1 MLVGGYDTLPPE
13 QGLHA
18 QGSIKIDPVL
28 RPEVVRVLTGQE
40 GRAGRPARAPDGVAR
55 VRPNVRRRPEALALR
70 TVVTAFACEG

>member
-28 RPEVVRVLTGQE
+28 RPEVVLVLLAKKAELG
-40 GRAGRPARAPDGVAR
+40 GLPAPAMEWLES
-55 VRPNVRRRPEALALR
+55 VRMSADDQKAWH
-70 TVVTAFACEG
+70 